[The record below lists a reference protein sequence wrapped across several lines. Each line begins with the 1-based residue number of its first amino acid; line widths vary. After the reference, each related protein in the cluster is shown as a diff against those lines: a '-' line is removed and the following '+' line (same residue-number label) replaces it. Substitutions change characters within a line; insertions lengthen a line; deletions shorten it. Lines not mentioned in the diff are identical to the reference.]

1 MEEKQERPK
10 GKYKLRLMP
19 AEEERT
25 NLKEQYGEKE
35 KKELAVQKSA
45 AVRLSQICTALARSV
60 MAVLALAGG
69 VSLVRPE
76 LRHILAEII
85 LAAVR
90 EIKGF

>member
-1 MEEKQERPK
+1 MPG
-10 GKYKLRLMP
+10 GKYKSRLMP
-19 AEEERT
+19 AGAERT
-25 NLKEQYGEKE
+25 SLKERYGEKE

-45 AVRLSQICTALARSV
+45 AVRISQAYTALARAV
-60 MAVLALAGG
+60 MAVLAMAGG
-69 VSLVRPE
+69 VSLTRPE